1 MWLTAREFV
10 VVPGAVPLAVAHF
23 VLLDAGRVVGA
34 QKVRRHASC
43 EREAGLFTFSDRFT
57 RLCNGVY
64 IFKS

>member
-10 VVPGAVPLAVAHF
+10 IVAGAVPLAVAHF

-43 EREAGLFTFSDRFT
+43 EREISWF
-57 RLCNGVY
+57 VY
-64 IFKS
+64 IF